1 MNGALTSRRLLATI
15 LLALCCINATA
26 APAYA
31 QSASY
36 YDGKRLRFLVGSP
49 VGGGFD
55 TYGRFFAR
63 HLPRFIPG
71 NPPVVVQNM
80 PGGAGVTF
88 ANYLTAQAPTDG
100 TVIGLAPGTIST
112 AALFG
117 VPGPRYDARKLSW
130 IGSMNAEVAVS
141 VAWHSSPVR
150 GAQDLFATELIVGGV
165 QATDATVVYPNV
177 LNRILGT
184 KFKVVPG
191 YHGTSEVAL
200 AVERGEVQGIGS
212 WNYSSLLYNRPDWL
226 RDRKVNVLLQ
236 IALRPHPDLAGT
248 PGVLD
253 LAHDENERALLRLVF
268 GQLAMGRPILGPPE
282 LAAEPLGILRGAFDA
297 MMKDAAVRED
307 ARKLNIELY
316 EPMSG
321 DAVAR
326 LIDEMHAQDPALIR
340 AAAEMLRPN

>member
-1 MNGALTSRRLLATI
+1 MNGGLTSRRLLATI
-15 LLALCCINATA
+15 LLALCCVTVTAATA
-26 APAYA
+26 FA
-31 QSASY
+31 QSAPY
-36 YDGKRLRFLVGSP
+36 YDGKRLRFIVGSP

-63 HLPRFIPG
+63 HLPTFIPG
-71 NPPVVVQNM
+71 HPAVVVQNM

-100 TVIGLAPGTIST
+100 TVVGLAPGTIST
-112 AALFG
+112 ATLFG

-150 GAQDLFATELIVGGV
+150 RAQDLFATELIVGGV

-191 YHGTSEVAL
+191 YHGTSEAAL

-212 WNYSSLLYNRPDWL
+212 WNYSSLLSNRPDWL

-253 LAHDENERALLRLVF
+253 LAHDEKERALLRLVF

-282 LAAEPLGILRGAFDA
+282 LAAEPLTVLRSAFDA
-297 MMKDAAVRED
+297 MMKDAAVLDD

-326 LIDEMHAQDPALIR
+326 LIDEMHAQDPTLIK
-340 AAAEMLRPN
+340 AAAEMLRP